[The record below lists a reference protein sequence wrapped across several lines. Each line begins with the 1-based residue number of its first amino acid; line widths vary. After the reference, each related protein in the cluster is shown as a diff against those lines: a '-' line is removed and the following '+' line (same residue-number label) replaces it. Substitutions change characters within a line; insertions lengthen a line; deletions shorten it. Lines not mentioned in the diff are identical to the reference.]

1 VFFSDGDWQ
10 FYHRKEGE
18 GMIASVSGE
27 ILEVGVDHIVVGVGG
42 IGLKV
47 FVGAPLKER
56 VHRGEIITLQTQLIV
71 REDLLALY
79 GFGDLEGREFFNM
92 LLGVN
97 GVGPRI
103 ALGILSVLSTDTIR
117 RAVVSEQAD
126 VFARVPGVGRKTAQK
141 ILLQLQ
147 GRMGAEVGP
156 FETVSNLTEIETES
170 IGALTTLGYSVVE
183 AQAALQAIPRDAPM
197 DVEARLRLAL
207 QYFST

>member
-1 VFFSDGDWQ
+1 
-10 FYHRKEGE
+10 
-18 GMIASVSGE
+18 MIASVSGE

-42 IGLKV
+42 VGLKV

-56 VHRGEIITLQTQLIV
+56 VHRGEIVTLHTQLIV

-79 GFGDLEGREFFNM
+79 GFGDLEGREFFNL

-103 ALGILSVLSTDTIR
+103 AQGILSVLSTDTIR

-156 FETVSNLTEIETES
+156 FETVSNLTEIETEI